1 MYHDEIIEEVWRL
14 RDEYVARHDHDLS
27 CIMADLKTRQKQP
40 HAKLVDRRR
49 KERAGSGAKS
59 RMQA

>member
-14 RDEYVARHDHDLS
+14 RDEYVARHNHDLS
-27 CIMADLKTRQKQP
+27 CIMADLKTRQNQP

-49 KERAGSGAKS
+49 KERGGFSTKP
-59 RMQA
+59 RMPA